1 MVQNFRQKQKMKWQL
16 KQIVTQTIR
25 KPWKTLPELVKK
37 KLKSF
42 FANQE
47 IVWTMQITFMN
58 IPESIILQIQVG

>member
-1 MVQNFRQKQKMKWQL
+1 MKWQL

-25 KPWKTLPELVKK
+25 KPGKILPELVKQE
-37 KLKSF
+37 LKSS